1 MRAAAKDFD
10 DAVEGSVA
18 RISAFAPWAAEIM
31 SPSGVHLYMCSATMA
46 GVGLAQGSPQ
56 TKANCHSRHLVI
68 HPTRPKTEMGKALSH
83 ALDSLV
89 AAARRDKHRTWH
101 PKNQPRVYGRSLGR
115 MVCTKLSADLRLFLE
130 GQDWCGSGSTQK
142 ELHQLQHMEW
152 RLSLTEP
159 GG

>member
-18 RISAFAPWAAEIM
+18 RISAFAPWAAEPM
-31 SPSGVHLYMCSATMA
+31 SPSGVHLCSATMA

-56 TKANCHSRHLVI
+56 TKANCHSHHLVI

-89 AAARRDKHRTWH
+89 AAARIGKHGTWD

-142 ELHQLQHMEW
+142 ELHQLQHMEC
-152 RLSLTEP
+152 RLSLTES